1 MTSSY
6 PTDDKNNRIR
16 GVIDNIIGTE
26 NADDIMLELMD
37 AVSNTEV
44 SVPEAG
50 KYYIFV
56 YKPKT
61 QNLQYDAHPLVA
73 VTDILQWGFK
83 GFNYHWGQMRQYT
96 WQEVVGRV
104 YEIYPE
110 ELSDAQEIP
119 FQNIRLNN

>member
-16 GVIDNIIGTE
+16 GVIDNIMGTE